1 MNKDARLTLRV
12 PARLLKEA
20 KGVAKRRKMTLSNFV
35 QKLVEEAVAAEQV
48 MKTTVDAEQ
57 I

>member
-12 PARLLKEA
+12 PARLLKDA
-20 KGVAKRRKMTLSNFV
+20 KAVAKRRKLTLSTFV
-35 QKLVEEAVAAEQV
+35 QKLVEDAVAAEQV

>member
-1 MNKDARLTLRV
+1 MRV

-20 KGVAKRRKMTLSNFV
+20 KAVAKRRKMTLSNFV
-35 QKLVEEAVAAEQV
+35 QKLVEDAVAAEQV
-48 MKTTVDAEQ
+48 MKTTIDAEQ

>member
-1 MNKDARLTLRV
+1 VNKDARLTMRV

-20 KGVAKRRKMTLSNFV
+20 KAVAKRRKMTLSNFV
-35 QKLVEEAVAAEQV
+35 QKLVEDAVAAEQV
-48 MKTTVDAEQ
+48 MKTTIDAEQ